1 MYTQLA
7 KDLGLEFPIFAFT
20 HCRDVAAAVSKA
32 GGLGVLGVAGH
43 SAKGLKAELE
53 WIQNEIGDKPY
64 GVDLLLPAKFV
75 GSDRSGGF
83 DASQLDERIPAEH
96 RRFVDQLLE
105 QHEVPELA
113 GDVELA
119 PEFSV
124 GFEKQREVIELVF
137 EHPISLIASA
147 LGPPPAWMIEMGQKK
162 GVKVAALAG
171 TVEHAR
177 RHVEAGV
184 DIVVAQGYEAGGHTG
199 TVSTMVLVPEV
210 VDAVS
215 PIPVLAAGGIGNGR
229 QVTAA
234 LALGAQ
240 GVWAGSVWLTTE
252 EAETHPVVKEKFLK
266 ASSSDTVRSR
276 SLTGKPARQLRSAWT
291 DAWDDPS
298 NPDPL
303 PMPLQPRLV
312 REAQARISRTAHK
325 SRGAEQLSNYFVGQI
340 VGSLNHVKSVR
351 TVIEEL
357 AGEYADTM
365 ERLDGWAEGGAGD
378 QDA

>member
-1 MYTQLA
+1 MRTKLA
-7 KDLGLEFPIFAFT
+7 KELGLEFPIFAFT

-43 SAKGLKAELE
+43 SPKNLQMELE
-53 WIQNEIGDKPY
+53 WIENEIGDKPY

-75 GSDRSGGF
+75 GSDKGGLGA
-83 DASQLDERIPAEH
+83 DELDQKIPEGH
-96 RRFVDQLLE
+96 RQFLDDLLE
-105 QHEVPELA
+105 QHGVPALPP
-113 GDVELA
+113 DTPLA
-119 PEFSV
+119 PEFAV
-124 GFEKQREVIELVF
+124 GYEKQRDVIELAF
-137 EHPISLIASA
+137 KHRISLIASA
-147 LGPPPAWMIEMGQKK
+147 LGPPPQWMIDQGRER

-171 TVEHAR
+171 TVEHAK

-184 DIVVAQGYEAGGHTG
+184 DLVVAQGYEAGGHTG

-210 VDAVS
+210 VDAVD
-215 PIPVLAAGGIGNGR
+215 PVPVLAAGGIGNGR

-240 GVWAGSVWLTTE
+240 GVWTGSVWLTTE

-291 DAWDDPS
+291 DAWEDPA

-312 REAQARISRTAHK
+312 REAQARIQRTAHK
-325 SRGAEQLSNYFVGQI
+325 SEGAAQLSNYFVGQI

-351 TVIEEL
+351 TVVEEL
-357 AGEYADTM
+357 VQEYADTM
-365 ERLDGWAEGGAGD
+365 ERLDDWAEGD
-378 QDA
+378 

>member
-1 MYTQLA
+1 
-7 KDLGLEFPIFAFT
+7 
-20 HCRDVAAAVSKA
+20 V
-32 GGLGVLGVAGH
+32 
-43 SAKGLKAELE
+43 ELQ
-53 WIQNEIGDKPY
+53 WIENEVGDKPY
-64 GVDLLLPAKFV
+64 GVDLLLPAKFA
-75 GSDRSGGF
+75 GSDRGGF
-83 DASQLDERIPAEH
+83 DAAELDARIPEEH
-96 RRFVDQLLE
+96 QKFLESLLE
-105 QHEVPELA
+105 QHGVPPLPS
-113 GDVELA
+113 DVKLG

-124 GFEKQREVIELVF
+124 GYEKQRDVIELAF
-137 EHPISLIASA
+137 RHRISLIASA
-147 LGPPPAWMIEMGQKK
+147 LGPPPAWMIEQGREH

-210 VDAVS
+210 VDAVD

-229 QVTAA
+229 QITAS

-240 GVWAGSVWLTTE
+240 GVWCGSVWLTTE
-252 EAETHPVVKEKFLK
+252 EAETHPVVKNKFLG

-291 DAWDDPS
+291 DAWEDPS

-312 REAQARISRTAHK
+312 REAQARINRTAHNNE
-325 SRGAEQLSNYFVGQI
+325 GAEQLANYFVGQI
-340 VGSLNHVKSVR
+340 VGSMNHVKSVR
-351 TVIEEL
+351 TVMEEF
-357 AGEYADTM
+357 AVEYADTM
-365 ERLDGWAEGGAGD
+365 ERLERLAQG
-378 QDA
+378 

>member
-1 MYTQLA
+1 MHTQLA
-7 KDLGLEFPIFAFT
+7 KDLALEFPVFAFT

-43 SAKGLKAELE
+43 SPKGLRAELE
-53 WIQNEIGDKPY
+53 WIENEIGDKPY
-64 GVDLLLPAKFV
+64 GVDLLLPTRFV
-75 GSDRSGGF
+75 GSDRAGGF
-83 DASQLDERIPAEH
+83 DAAQLDERIPEEH
-96 RRFVDQLLE
+96 RRFLDELLE
-105 QHEVPELA
+105 QHEVPPL
-113 GDVELA
+113 GDDVELA

-124 GFEKQREVIELVF
+124 GYDKQREVIELVF
-137 EHPISLIASA
+137 EHRISLIASA
-147 LGPPPAWMIEMGQKK
+147 LGPPPEWMIEMGRKN

-177 RHVEAGV
+177 RHAEAGV

-199 TVSTMVLVPEV
+199 TISTLVLVPEV

-229 QVTAA
+229 QLTAA

-240 GVWAGSVWLTTE
+240 GVWTGSVWLTTE

-266 ASSSDTVRSR
+266 ATSSDTVRSR

-325 SRGAEQLSNYFVGQI
+325 SKGAEQLSNYFVGQI

-357 AGEYADTM
+357 AGEYVDTM
-365 ERLDGWAEGGAGD
+365 ERLDDWASDEAS
-378 QDA
+378 

>member
-1 MYTQLA
+1 MFTQLA

-43 SAKGLKAELE
+43 SPKGLKAELE
-53 WIQNEIGDKPY
+53 WIEKEVDGKPF
-64 GVDLLLPAKFV
+64 GVDLLLPSKFV
-75 GSDRSGGF
+75 GSDRSGGL
-83 DASQLDERIPAEH
+83 DASELDSRIPEEHYRFLDE
-96 RRFVDQLLE
+96 LLE
-105 QHEVPELA
+105 QHGVPKLPE
-113 GDVELA
+113 DVQLPA
-119 PEFSV
+119 EFAV
-124 GFEKQREVIELVF
+124 GYERQRDVIELVF
-137 EHPISLIASA
+137 EHDIKLIASA
-147 LGPPPAWMIEMGQKK
+147 LGPPPAWMIEMSREK

-199 TVSTMVLVPEV
+199 TVATMVLIPEV

-215 PIPVLAAGGIGNGR
+215 PLPVLAAGGIGNGR
-229 QVTAA
+229 QLTAS

-240 GVWAGSVWLTTE
+240 GVWCGSVWLTTE
-252 EAETHPVVKEKFLK
+252 EAETDPVVKEKFLR
-266 ASSSDTVRSR
+266 AGSSDTVRSR

-291 DAWDDPS
+291 DAWEDPS

-312 REAQARISRTAHK
+312 REARARIARTAHNNE
-325 SRGAEQLSNYFVGQI
+325 GAAQLTNYFVGQI
-340 VGSLNHVKSVR
+340 VGSMNHVKSVR
-351 TVIEEL
+351 SVMEEF
-357 AGEYADTM
+357 AVEYADTM
-365 ERLDGWAEGGAGD
+365 ARLDTIAEG
-378 QDA
+378 

>member
-1 MYTQLA
+1 MHTKLA
-7 KDLGLEFPIFAFT
+7 EELGLEFPIFAFT

-43 SAKGLKAELE
+43 SAANLKMELE
-53 WIQNEIGDKPY
+53 WIENEIGDKPY
-64 GVDLLLPAKFV
+64 GVDLLLPANFV
-75 GSDRSGGF
+75 GSDKGGF
-83 DASQLDERIPAEH
+83 DAAQLDERIPAEH
-96 RRFVDQLLE
+96 RSFVERLLE
-105 QHEVPELA
+105 QHEVPPLPP
-113 GDVELA
+113 DVKLTRDIA
-119 PEFSV
+119 V
-124 GFEKQREVIELVF
+124 GYEAQREVIEIAF
-137 EHPISLIASA
+137 QHKISLIASA
-147 LGPPPAWMIEMGQKK
+147 LGPPPPWMIEQGRER

-171 TVEHAR
+171 TIEHAR
-177 RHVEAGV
+177 RHVAAGV

-240 GVWAGSVWLTTE
+240 GVWCGSVWLTTE

-266 ASSSDTVRSR
+266 AGSSDTVRSR
-276 SLTGKPARQLRSAWT
+276 SQTGKPARQLRSAWT

-303 PMPLQPRLV
+303 PMPLQPRLI
-312 REAQARISRTAHK
+312 REAQARINRTAHNNK
-325 SRGAEQLSNYFVGQI
+325 GSEQLANYFVGQV
-340 VGSLNHVKSVR
+340 VGSMNHIKSVR
-351 TVIEEL
+351 SVMEEL
-357 AGEYADTM
+357 AVEYADTM
-365 ERLDGWAEGGAGD
+365 ERLDALIEE
-378 QDA
+378 

>member
-1 MYTQLA
+1 MHTKLA
-7 KDLGLEFPIFAFT
+7 EDLGLEFPIFAFT

-43 SAKGLKAELE
+43 SPKNLAMELE
-53 WIQNEIGDKPY
+53 WIENEVGDKPF
-64 GVDLLLPAKFV
+64 GVDLLLPTKFV
-75 GSDRSGGF
+75 GSDRGGF
-83 DASQLDERIPAEH
+83 DADELDARISQEH
-96 RRFVDQLLE
+96 RKFLDDLLD
-105 QHEVPELA
+105 QHEVPPLPP
-113 GDVELA
+113 DITLP
-119 PEFSV
+119 PEFAV
-124 GFEKQREVIELVF
+124 GYEKQRDVIELVF
-137 EHPISLIASA
+137 QHKISLIASA
-147 LGPPPAWMIEMGQKK
+147 LGPPPSWMIEMGRQH

-210 VDAVS
+210 VDAVG

-229 QVTAA
+229 QLTAS

-240 GVWAGSVWLTTE
+240 GVWTGSVWLTTE

-266 ASSSDTVRSR
+266 ATSSDTVRSR

-291 DAWDDPS
+291 DAWDDPT

-312 REAQARISRTAHK
+312 REAQARISRTAHNNEG
-325 SRGAEQLSNYFVGQI
+325 SEQLANYFVGQI
-340 VGSLNHVKSVR
+340 VGSMNHVKSVR
-351 TVIEEL
+351 HVMEDF
-357 AGEYADTM
+357 AVEYADTM
-365 ERLDGWAEGGAGD
+365 EQLDELADG
-378 QDA
+378 

>member
-1 MYTQLA
+1 MQTKLA
-7 KDLGLEFPIFAFT
+7 EELGLEFPIFAFT

-43 SAKGLKAELE
+43 SMKNLKMELD
-53 WIQNEIGDKPY
+53 WIEKEVGDKPY
-64 GVDLLLPAKFV
+64 GVDLLLPTKFA
-75 GSDRSGGF
+75 GSDRGGF
-83 DASQLDERIPAEH
+83 SAKELDERIPQEH
-96 RRFVDQLLE
+96 RKFLDDLLS
-105 QHEVPELA
+105 QHGVPSLPSN
-113 GDVELA
+113 VELGE
-119 PEFSV
+119 EFAV
-124 GFEKQREVIELVF
+124 GYEKQRDVIELAF
-137 EHPISLIASA
+137 EHRISLIASA
-147 LGPPPAWMIEMGQKK
+147 LGPPPAWMIEKGREL

-215 PIPVLAAGGIGNGR
+215 PVPVLAAGGIGNGR
-229 QVTAA
+229 QITAS

-240 GVWAGSVWLTTE
+240 GVWCGSVWLTTE

-266 ASSSDTVRSR
+266 AGSSDTVRSR

-291 DAWDDPS
+291 DAWEDPT

-312 REAQARISRTAHK
+312 REAQARIQRTAHNNK
-325 SRGAEQLSNYFVGQI
+325 GAEQLANYFVGQI
-340 VGSLNHVKSVR
+340 VGTMNHVKSVR
-351 TVIEEL
+351 TVMEEF
-357 AGEYADTM
+357 AVEYADTM
-365 ERLDGWAEGGAGD
+365 ERLDQLAD
-378 QDA
+378 D

>member
-1 MYTQLA
+1 MHTALA
-7 KDLGLEFPIFAFT
+7 KELGLEFPIFAFT
-20 HCRDVAAAVSKA
+20 HCRDVAAAVSRA

-43 SAKGLKAELE
+43 SLKNLEMELQ
-53 WIQNEIGDKPY
+53 WIENEVEGRPY

-75 GSDRSGGF
+75 GSDRGGL
-83 DASQLDERIPAEH
+83 DADQLDERIPEEH
-96 RRFVDQLLE
+96 RRFLGELLE
-105 QHEVPELA
+105 RHGVPPLPE
-113 GDVELA
+113 DVQLT

-124 GFEKQREVIELVF
+124 GYEKQRDVIELVF
-137 EHPISLIASA
+137 SHPISLIASA
-147 LGPPPAWMIEMGQKK
+147 LGPPPEWMIQTGRER

-184 DIVVAQGYEAGGHTG
+184 DIVVAQGTEAGGHTG
-199 TVSTMVLVPEV
+199 QVSTMVLVPEV
-210 VDAVS
+210 VDAVD
-215 PIPVLAAGGIGNGR
+215 PVPVLAAGGIGNGR

-240 GVWAGSVWLTTE
+240 GVWTGSVWLTTE
-252 EAETHPVVKEKFLK
+252 EAETHPVVKEKFLA

-325 SRGAEQLSNYFVGQI
+325 SPGARDLSNYFVGQI
-340 VGSLNHVKSVR
+340 VGSLDQVKSVR
-351 TVIEEL
+351 SVVEEL
-357 AGEYADTM
+357 VQEYADTM
-365 ERLDGWAEGGAGD
+365 ERLDAWAGGAEGDAEGG
-378 QDA
+378 